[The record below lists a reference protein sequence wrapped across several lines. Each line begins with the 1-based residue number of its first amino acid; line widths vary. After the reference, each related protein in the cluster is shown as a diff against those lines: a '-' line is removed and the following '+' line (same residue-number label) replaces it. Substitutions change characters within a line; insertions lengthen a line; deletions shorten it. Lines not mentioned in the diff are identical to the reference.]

1 MLKDCN
7 QSALLYVDMFA
18 MVYSPLFLLRVF
30 YQSVSVLRKVD
41 KPLVRAPA
49 QISWLTLINYTAFLV
64 IEIH

>member
-49 QISWLTLINYTAFLV
+49 QIS
-64 IEIH
+64 